1 MTMKDKIFIDT
12 NILVYLA
19 DADDTFNAKVK
30 EAFKDILE
38 KYEPW
43 ISRQVLREY
52 AVVVSRKE
60 YLEKPI
66 EAKEIIEDIEKWEM
80 LFNVADETQD
90 ITDNL
95 KKLITKYNLK
105 GKRIHDSNIVASMMR
120 YEISLLFT
128 LNVKDFQAF
137 EEIRLLGIPP
147 QSDIE

>member
-12 NILVYLA
+12 NILVYAA
-19 DADDTFNAKVK
+19 DADDAFNARVK

-43 ISRQVLREY
+43 ISRQILREY

-66 EAKEIIEDIEKWEM
+66 EPSEIVQDIIKWERI
-80 LFNVADETQD
+80 FNVIDETQD

-95 KKLITKYNLK
+95 MKLITKYNLK
-105 GKRIHDSNIVASMMR
+105 GKRIHDANIVASMMR
-120 YEISLLFT
+120 HEISLLFT
-128 LNVKDFQAF
+128 FNVKDFQAF
-137 EEIRLLGIPP
+137 EEIRLIGIPP
-147 QSDIE
+147 QGDIE